1 VGLLLFSASFSSSP
15 AKAVD
20 KGTEPRVSPSASSG
34 SDNHAVVRGIV
45 MDGTP
50 RLSPENLKRLVSS
63 CSIGTSAE
71 DAREE
76 YSRLLVEMHEWVPAA
91 GAAVEARNRSTT
103 YRAVA
108 NQRGEFEFSGLP
120 GGDYEFEA
128 VLRPSTGDDTRVRT
142 EKRKVS
148 IGNGHVIEDM
158 SFLVRGDVVT
168 IAGRVLDSSGRPV
181 AGAKVS
187 GDQVP
192 CRNDLFRQDPVVS
205 VSDDN
210 GFYEL
215 RGLPPADL
223 YRVAG
228 YLMGGDP
235 LEGGVSRSPFYVEV
249 RVEAR
254 NYAQDSS
261 TIPRVP
267 AVSEEL
273 LLAARRLKEAMLQ
286 SPWERNATPK
296 EQEETDR
303 AMKFNPKDLPEVRGS
318 VISGID
324 IVLKAQVVEGR

>member
-1 VGLLLFSASFSSSP
+1 
-15 AKAVD
+15 
-20 KGTEPRVSPSASSG
+20 
-34 SDNHAVVRGIV
+34 

-63 CSIGTSAE
+63 CSMGTSRE
-71 DAREE
+71 DATEQFVRV
-76 YSRLLVEMHEWVPAA
+76 LQEMHELLPAA

-103 YRAVA
+103 YHAVA

-148 IGNGHVIEDM
+148 IGNGYVIEDM

-192 CRNDLFRQDPVVS
+192 SRRDMFQGPVVS

-215 RGLPPADL
+215 RGFPPPNL
-223 YRVAG
+223 YRVAR

-235 LEGGVSRSPFYVEV
+235 TEGGDSTDPFYVEV

-254 NYAQDSS
+254 NYVQDSS
-261 TIPRVP
+261 TVPRVP

-303 AMKFNPKDLPEVRGS
+303 ARKFNPRDLPKVRGS

-324 IVLKAQVVEGR
+324 VVLKAQVVEGR